1 MASRNRLLAEVPG
14 IKVTL
19 DFLVL
24 GDDEIEWSEID
35 DLTVNEDGIAALLA
49 TGERCERSFGE
60 SRKRDR
66 VRVAQSMRERVMAS
80 ILVSAAGPEGS
91 LVALR
96 RKATGH
102 TFTRISLSG
111 EISEAGRR
119 GAEALAIRLVESA
132 GLVNVP
138 LHWSAPPVGFS
149 ARPVLG

>member
-1 MASRNRLLAEVPG
+1 VASRNRLLAEVPG

-119 GAEALAIRLVESA
+119 GAEALATRLVESA

>member
-14 IKVTL
+14 ISVTL

-60 SRKRDR
+60 SRKRDQ

-80 ILVSAAGPEGS
+80 ILVSVAGPEGS

-119 GAEALAIRLVESA
+119 GAEALAARLVESA

-138 LHWSAPPVGFS
+138 LHWAAPPVGFS

>member
-1 MASRNRLLAEVPG
+1 MR
-14 IKVTL
+14 VTVDYLGL
-19 DFLVL
+19 D
-24 GDDEIEWSEID
+24 ERWIEWCDID
-35 DLTVNEDGIAALLA
+35 DLQVNEEGITALLA
-49 TGERCERSFGE
+49 TGERCEHSFGE

-119 GAEALAIRLVESA
+119 GAEALATRLVESA

-138 LHWSAPPVGFS
+138 LHWSAPPAGFS